1 MEARFH
7 LNRWR
12 ITGVWPTGAQVRRTT
27 GRSETPDSSQNT
39 TTARR
44 RRALRQILRPVLGHP
59 TGDGLLVALDRAA
72 GGALQAI
79 VQAVAQQLPDVAGM
93 VTDAGQPLD
102 HGGDPGQGPVVGVE
116 AVGAGT
122 LAQRPVDGGKLGVG
136 QARGLPG
143 RAGAAQRVQAA
154 GAPARVPATD
164 VLAGHAELAG
174 DLGLGAAGS
183 EQRAGLHADLFEGL
197 AVARTAG
204 VAAVGGWSHP
214 AMLPGEAPI
223 MSPERANLFN
233 GSLLAT
239 VIGRGGAAARHGLR
253 QAATAAGAAGAP
265 STTPATSVQARPRG
279 STSRAPGAAPAARP
293 PARRAGSRCCLVV
306 SPRAPAEAGWTS
318 DGDGAGGGSA
328 NQARQ
333 QNENAQATSC
343 QCRRMAR
350 SLRTWKSAQ
359 PSSCFTCL

>member
-223 MSPERANLFN
+223 MSPERANLFSTPAALVVGVV
-233 GSLLAT
+233 GS
-239 VIGRGGAAARHGLR
+239 VRGGRGPGGGVA
-253 QAATAAGAAGAP
+253 
-265 STTPATSVQARPRG
+265 SVTRP
-279 STSRAPGAAPAARP
+279 APGWAGPALSRP
-293 PARRAGSRCCLVV
+293 GRPGGGG
-306 SPRAPAEAGWTS
+306 PRA
-318 DGDGAGGGSA
+318 
-328 NQARQ
+328 
-333 QNENAQATSC
+333 
-343 QCRRMAR
+343 
-350 SLRTWKSAQ
+350 
-359 PSSCFTCL
+359 